1 MRDSRDPGD
10 PHGPHRM
17 RSEHGGRDPH
27 GENGGHEPGGRHV
40 RITLADPDRVLIWDL
55 DGTIADTRSDIAT
68 GVLEMLHEL
77 GRPPLDPAQVIR
89 NVGRG
94 VHVLVAGC
102 LADAGRPARDAAEIE
117 RGVEVFRTHYWRH
130 LMDTTAPYPG
140 MPEILRDLVTRGRLM
155 AIVSNK
161 PQDATREILRRMD
174 LLGCFAAVLGGDS
187 LPARK
192 PDPAPLLHALRLCL
206 AARQGGPRPV
216 SNTTVTRHA
225 AGGAGGHADADES
238 LRELAPDHA
247 AMIGDSLPDV
257 QAARAAGM
265 PVCGVAWGFDP
276 DGEMRR
282 VTLDWWFESVED
294 LARALRG

>member
-1 MRDSRDPGD
+1 MRDPRDPGD
-10 PHGPHRM
+10 PH
-17 RSEHGGRDPH
+17 DPH
-27 GENGGHEPGGRHV
+27 GGNGGQEPGGRFV
-40 RITLADPDRVLIWDL
+40 RGTLADPDRVLIWDL

-77 GRPPLDPAQVIR
+77 GRPPLDLAQVIR

-102 LADAGRPARDAAEIE
+102 LADTGRPARDATEIE
-117 RGVEVFRTHYWRH
+117 HGVEVFRAHYWRH
-130 LMDTTAPYPG
+130 LMDTTVPYPG
-140 MPEILRDLVTRGRLM
+140 MPEILRDLATRGRLM

-161 PQDATREILRRMD
+161 PQDATREILRRME
-174 LLGCFAAVLGGDS
+174 LLNCFAVVLGGDS
-187 LPARK
+187 LPTRK

-206 AARQGGPRPV
+206 AMAPDGPWLVPGKWV
-216 SNTTVTRHA
+216 GRHA
-225 AGGAGGHADADES
+225 ADSAGGHADADDS

-282 VTLDWWFESVED
+282 VTLDWWFESVEE
-294 LARALRG
+294 LGRAVRG